1 MGDSEDQDKSKSR
14 KVRKVLKKVTSHQ
27 TQLTS
32 PGKVLKK
39 HSKSNRKNSKSKGPH
54 GPKGGVLEFNPNN
67 LVGSNFKTG
76 GGASS
81 NINNVSFDL
90 KPNFIN
96 ISKKRGSLGVNLSK
110 KISNLEIK
118 VAGHEPNSKISFMNL
133 FDPFKTNKRRSP
145 DHNNTGQNRSS
156 VKNSK
161 SRHQDYFLSN
171 SRNLSMLE
179 TGAGADTPNL
189 KARLKKFSKRS
200 NPFFP

>member
-39 HSKSNRKNSKSKGPH
+39 HCKSNRKNSKSK

-133 FDPFKTNKRRSP
+133 FDPFKTN
-145 DHNNTGQNRSS
+145 
-156 VKNSK
+156 
-161 SRHQDYFLSN
+161 
-171 SRNLSMLE
+171 
-179 TGAGADTPNL
+179 
-189 KARLKKFSKRS
+189 
-200 NPFFP
+200 